1 MCEHLTRLDSEL
13 KEKGIKET
21 FRGQAWSNNTREWVY
36 YDCVLNLDKVRRR
49 HNFPDFIKTHIND
62 DNKSGMEAGF
72 YCDQCKD
79 GVMGLHSHFGQGK
92 IQID

>member
-1 MCEHLTRLDSEL
+1 MCEHLKRLDIEL
-13 KEKGIKET
+13 QERGIKEI

-36 YDCVLNLDKVRRR
+36 YDCVLNLDKLRSRY
-49 HNFPDFIKTHIND
+49 NFPDFIKTHIND

-79 GVMGLHSHFGQGK
+79 GVMGIHPHFGQGK
-92 IQID
+92 VQID